1 MVRIALHRDLKSEK
15 QMIFLFWIC
24 IFLIVY
30 TFAGYG
36 LLLFILVKIK
46 RLFTK
51 PFIFN
56 SIHDQP
62 TVTLLVAAYNEETII
77 AEKITNSLALDY
89 PKDKLQLIFI
99 TDGSSDRTPAI
110 VKEYKEVLLLHEDI
124 RAGKMAAIKRA
135 IPFIKGEIT
144 VFTDANTFLN
154 REAITELVKHYQNSR
169 VGAVAG
175 EKRILVEESAD
186 ASSAGEGFYWKY
198 ESALKKLDYEL
209 YSNVGAAGELF
220 SIRTALYQPVET
232 DTIIDDHM
240 IAMRIAEKGYIIAY
254 EPKAYAMETASA
266 DVKEELKR
274 KVRIAA
280 GGIQSILRL
289 KKAANPLRNPVL
301 TFQYISHRVLR
312 WTITPFL
319 LIAAFVLNGMIAV
332 NTGLHF
338 YQLLFAAQIMFYLLA
353 ITGYYF
359 ENKHIRI
366 KALFIPYYFC
376 IMNYAVLA
384 GMRRYFKKQQ
394 SAAWEKS
401 KRK

>member
-1 MVRIALHRDLKSEK
+1 
-15 QMIFLFWIC
+15 MIIIFWIS

-30 TFAGYG
+30 TFVGYG
-36 LLLFILVKIK
+36 FVLFILVKIK
-46 RLFTK
+46 GLFTK
-51 PFIFN
+51 PFVFKTEYPL
-56 SIHDQP
+56 P
-62 TVTLLVAAYNEETII
+62 TVTVMVAAYNEEDII
-77 AEKITNSLALDY
+77 EEKIGNTLRLNY
-89 PKDKLQLIFI
+89 PKDKIQLIFI
-99 TDGSSDRTPAI
+99 TDGSSDRTEHI
-110 VKEYKEVLLLHEDI
+110 IRGFNEVTLLHEDV

-135 IPFIKGEIT
+135 IPYITGEIT

-154 REAITELVKHYQNSR
+154 IEAINELVKHYQNPK

-175 EKRILVEESAD
+175 EKRILVEASAD

-198 ESALKKLDYEL
+198 ESKLKKWDYAL

-220 SIRTALYQPVET
+220 SIRTALYQPVES

-240 IAMRIAEKGYIIAY
+240 IAMRIAEKGSIIAY
-254 EPKAYAMETASA
+254 EPNAYAMETASA

-274 KVRIAA
+274 KIRIAA

-289 KKAANPLRNPVL
+289 KKAANPFRNPVF

-319 LIAAFVLNGMIAV
+319 LFLVFILNALIAVQTQSLFYQVFFVLQV
-332 NTGLHF
+332 C
-338 YQLLFAAQIMFYLLA
+338 FYLLSL
-353 ITGYYF
+353 TGLYF
-359 ENKHIRI
+359 ERRNIRV

-376 IMNYAVLA
+376 VMNYAVLA
-384 GMRRYFKKQQ
+384 GIIRYYKKNQ

>member
-1 MVRIALHRDLKSEK
+1 MIIIFWIS
-15 QMIFLFWIC
+15 IFLVI
-24 IFLIVY
+24 Y
-30 TFAGYG
+30 TFVGYG
-36 LLLFILVKIK
+36 FFLYILVRIK
-46 RLFTK
+46 RLFKK
-51 PFIFN
+51 PFVFKTE
-56 SIHDQP
+56 SVLP
-62 TVTLLVAAYNEETII
+62 TVTILIAAYNEEDII
-77 AEKITNSLALDY
+77 EDKIENTLLLNY
-89 PKDKLQLIFI
+89 PKDKIQAIFI
-99 TDGSSDRTPAI
+99 TDGSSDSTAAK
-110 VKEYKEVLLLHEDI
+110 VAGFNEVMLLHEDN

-135 IPFIKGEIT
+135 IPFIEGEIT

-154 REAITELVKHYQNSR
+154 KDAILELVKHYQNPK

-175 EKRILVEESAD
+175 EKRILVEETAD

-198 ESALKKLDYEL
+198 ESKLKKWDYEL

-220 SIRTALYQPVET
+220 SIRTALYQPVES

-254 EPKAYAMETASA
+254 EPEAYAMETASA

-274 KVRIAA
+274 KIRIAA
-280 GGIQSILRL
+280 GGIQSIMRL
-289 KKAANPLRNPVL
+289 KKAANPFHNPIF

-319 LIAAFVLNGMIAV
+319 LFLVFILNALIAIDTPILFYKVLFVLQVFFYGLSL
-332 NTGLHF
+332 TGL
-338 YQLLFAAQIMFYLLA
+338 
-353 ITGYYF
+353 YF
-359 ENKHIRI
+359 ERRNIRV

-376 IMNYAVLA
+376 VMNYAVLA
-384 GMRRYFKKQQ
+384 GIVRYYKKNQ

>member
-1 MVRIALHRDLKSEK
+1 
-15 QMIFLFWIC
+15 MIVIFWIC
-24 IFLIVY
+24 IFLVVY

-36 LLLFILVKIK
+36 FLLYGLVRIK
-46 RLFTK
+46 RLFKK
-51 PFIFN
+51 PFRF
-56 SIHDQP
+56 SKEFPLP
-62 TVTLLVAAYNEETII
+62 TVSLLVAAYNEEDII
-77 AEKITNSLALDY
+77 EEKIKNSLSLDY
-89 PKDKLQLIFI
+89 PGDKLQLIFI
-99 TDGSSDRTPAI
+99 TDGSSDRTPEIIKKYAN
-110 VKEYKEVLLLHEDI
+110 VLLLHENV

-154 REAITELVKHYQNSR
+154 KEAITELVKHYQNPK

-175 EKRILVEESAD
+175 EKRILVDERAD
-186 ASSAGEGFYWKY
+186 ASSAGEGFYWRY
-198 ESALKKLDYEL
+198 ESALKKWDYEL

-240 IAMRIAEKGYIIAY
+240 IAMRIAEKGHIIAY
-254 EPKAYAMETASA
+254 EPGAYAMETASA

-280 GGIQSILRL
+280 GGIQSIMRL
-289 KKAANPLRNPVL
+289 KKAANPFRNPVL

-319 LIAAFVLNGMIAV
+319 LLAAFVLNGLIAFD
-332 NTGLHF
+332 TGLLF
-338 YQLLFAAQIMFYLLA
+338 YHLLFVAQILFYLLA
-353 ITGYYF
+353 ATGYYF
-359 ENKHIRI
+359 ENRHIRI
-366 KALFIPYYFC
+366 KPLFIPYYFC
-376 IMNYAVLA
+376 VMNYAVLA
-384 GMRRYFKKQQ
+384 GIRRYYRKQQ

-401 KRK
+401 KRKI

>member
-1 MVRIALHRDLKSEK
+1 
-15 QMIFLFWIC
+15 MIIIFWIS

-30 TFAGYG
+30 TFVGYG
-36 LLLFILVKIK
+36 FVLYFLVKIK
-46 RLFTK
+46 RLFVK
-51 PFIFN
+51 PFLFKKEVLL
-56 SIHDQP
+56 P
-62 TVTLLVAAYNEETII
+62 TVTILIAAYNEEDII
-77 AEKITNSLALDY
+77 IEKITNTLDLNY
-89 PKDKLQLIFI
+89 PKDKLQVIFI
-99 TDGSSDRTPAI
+99 TDGSSDQTADKIRGFD
-110 VKEYKEVLLLHEDI
+110 EVMLLHKDL

-135 IPFIKGEIT
+135 IPFIEGEIT

-154 REAITELVKHYQNSR
+154 KDAILELVKHYQNAK

-175 EKRILVEESAD
+175 EKRIMVEETAD

-198 ESALKKLDYEL
+198 ESKLKKWDYEL

-220 SIRTALYQPVET
+220 SIRTALYQPVES

-240 IAMRIAEKGYIIAY
+240 IAMRIAEKGFIIAY
-254 EPKAYAMETASA
+254 EPEAYAMETASA

-274 KVRIAA
+274 KIRIAA

-289 KKAANPLRNPVL
+289 KQAANPFHNPVF

-319 LIAAFVLNGMIAV
+319 LFLVFILNAVIAMDTPGVFYKVFFALQVCFYALSLI
-332 NTGLHF
+332 GL
-338 YQLLFAAQIMFYLLA
+338 
-353 ITGYYF
+353 YF
-359 ENKHIRI
+359 ERRNIRV

-376 IMNYAVLA
+376 VMNYAVLA
-384 GMRRYFKKQQ
+384 GIIRYYKKNQ

>member
-1 MVRIALHRDLKSEK
+1 MVI
-15 QMIFLFWIC
+15 IFWVS

-30 TFAGYG
+30 TFVGYG
-36 LLLFILVKIK
+36 FVLYILVKIK
-46 RLFTK
+46 SAFKK
-51 PFIFN
+51 PFVFKTEALL
-56 SIHDQP
+56 P
-62 TVTLLVAAYNEETII
+62 TVTVLIAAYNEEDII
-77 AEKITNSLALDY
+77 EDKIENTLLLNY
-89 PKDKLQLIFI
+89 PKDKIQVIFI
-99 TDGSSDRTPAI
+99 TDGSSDSTAERISGFDDIT
-110 VKEYKEVLLLHEDI
+110 LLHQDV

-154 REAITELVKHYQNSR
+154 ADAILELVKHYQNPK

-175 EKRILVEESAD
+175 EKRILVEETAD

-198 ESALKKLDYEL
+198 ESKLKKWDYEL

-220 SIRTALYQPVET
+220 SIRTSLYQPVES

-240 IAMRIAEKGYIIAY
+240 IAMRIAENGFIIAY
-254 EPKAYAMETASA
+254 EPGAYAMETASA

-274 KVRIAA
+274 KIRIAA

-289 KKAANPLRNPVL
+289 KKAANPFHNPVF

-319 LIAAFVLNGMIAV
+319 LFLVFILNALIAMNTGILFYQVLFVL
-332 NTGLHF
+332 
-338 YQLLFAAQIMFYLLA
+338 QILFYLLSL
-353 ITGYYF
+353 TGLYF
-359 ENKHIRI
+359 ESRNIRV

-376 IMNYAVLA
+376 VMNYAVLA
-384 GMRRYFKKQQ
+384 GIIRYYKKNQ

-401 KRK
+401 KRKI

>member
-1 MVRIALHRDLKSEK
+1 
-15 QMIFLFWIC
+15 MIIIFWIS
-24 IFLIVY
+24 IFLIIY
-30 TFAGYG
+30 TFVGYG
-36 LLLFILVKIK
+36 FVLYTLVRIK

-51 PFIFN
+51 PFQFKT
-56 SIHDQP
+56 DAALP
-62 TVTLLVAAYNEETII
+62 DVTILIAAYNEEDII
-77 AEKITNSLALDY
+77 EEKIRNTLALDY
-89 PKDKLQLIFI
+89 PSAQLQVIFI
-99 TDGSSDRTPAI
+99 TDGSSDGTADKVRKFP
-110 VKEYKEVLLLHEDI
+110 EVTLLHQDL

-135 IPFIKGEIT
+135 IPFINGEIT

-154 REAITELVKHYQNSR
+154 SEAIQKLVRHYQNEK

-175 EKRILVEESAD
+175 EKRILVEEHAD

-198 ESALKKLDYEL
+198 ESKLKQWDYEL

-220 SIRTALYQPVET
+220 SIRTALYQPVES

-240 IAMRIAEKGYIIAY
+240 IAMRIAENGYIIAY
-254 EPKAYAMETASA
+254 ESEAYAMETASA

-274 KVRIAA
+274 KIRIAA

-289 KKAANPLRNPVL
+289 KKSANPFHQPVF

-319 LIAAFVLNGMIAV
+319 LILVLMLNAVLAFSIPVFFYKALLVCQVLFYVLAAV
-332 NTGLHF
+332 GL
-338 YQLLFAAQIMFYLLA
+338 
-353 ITGYYF
+353 YF
-359 ENKHIRI
+359 ERRNIRI

-376 IMNYAVLA
+376 VMNYAVLA
-384 GMRRYFKKQQ
+384 GIVRYYKKNQ

-401 KRK
+401 KRKA

>member
-1 MVRIALHRDLKSEK
+1 
-15 QMIFLFWIC
+15 MIILFWIS
-24 IFLIVY
+24 IFLVVY
-30 TFAGYG
+30 TFVGYG
-36 LLLFILVKIK
+36 FLLLLLVKLK
-46 RLFTK
+46 RVFFK
-51 PFIFN
+51 PFQFK
-56 SIHDQP
+56 DDVMLP
-62 TVTLLVAAYNEETII
+62 PVTVLIAAYNEEDII
-77 AEKITNSLALDY
+77 EEKIANTLALNY
-89 PKDKLQLIFI
+89 PKDKIRVIFI
-99 TDGSSDRTPAI
+99 TDGSTDQTADKIRGFN
-110 VKEYKEVLLLHEDI
+110 EVMLLHNDS

-135 IPFIKGEIT
+135 IPFIEGEIT

-154 REAITELVKHYQNSR
+154 QDAILELVKHYQNPK
-169 VGAVAG
+169 VGCVAG
-175 EKRILVEESAD
+175 EKRIMVEETAD

-198 ESALKKLDYEL
+198 ESALKKWDYEL

-220 SIRTALYQPVET
+220 SIRTALYETVES

-240 IAMRIAEKGYIIAY
+240 IAMRIAEKGFIIAY

-274 KVRIAA
+274 KIRIAA

-289 KKAANPLRNPVL
+289 KKSANPFNYPLL

-319 LIAAFVLNGMIAV
+319 LILVFFLNGLIAFNTGNSFYQVLFVLQI
-332 NTGLHF
+332 LF
-338 YQLLFAAQIMFYLLA
+338 YTLS

-359 ENKHIRI
+359 ESRNIRV

-376 IMNYAVLA
+376 VMNYAVLA
-384 GMRRYFKKQQ
+384 GIIRYYKKNQ